1 MEIYQIT
8 IIIAIVLA
16 ILELL
21 TFTFIFLGMAI
32 GLVAVAMIQY
42 ATGILSWN
50 RDILIFCIS
59 AVAVSILF
67 RKLYKKNTDSIKLKE
82 DDVNQY

>member
-21 TFTFIFLGMAI
+21 TFTFILLGMAI
-32 GLVAVAMIQY
+32 GLLAVAMIQY

-50 RDILIFCIS
+50 RDIFIFCIS
-59 AVAVSILF
+59 AVVVSILF
-67 RKLYKKNTDSIKLKE
+67 RKLYKKNTDSLELKE